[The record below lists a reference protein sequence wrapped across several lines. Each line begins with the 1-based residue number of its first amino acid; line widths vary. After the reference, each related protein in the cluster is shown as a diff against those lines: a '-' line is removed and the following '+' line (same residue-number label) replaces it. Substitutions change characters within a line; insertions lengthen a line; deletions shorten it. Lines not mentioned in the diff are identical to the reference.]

1 MYLVHQEVLKVLL
14 KNKVN
19 VNKQVSASKCRMSP
33 LMMAAERGYLD
44 MVRLLVQSGATVEL
58 LGMAATWVITCTLV
72 STCNTHTHAH
82 H

>member
-1 MYLVHQEVLKVLL
+1 MHLVCQEVLKVLL

-19 VNKQVSASKCRMSP
+19 VNKQVSASKNKLSP

-58 LGMAATWVITCTLV
+58 LGMAATCL
-72 STCNTHTHAH
+72 NADL
-82 H
+82 